1 MPCRYGIIRILGI
14 VVFFAYRRLQS
25 LSETVTSN
33 LSQWVVRRLPHGTA
47 RLPPRLLCNHCSERL
62 VREPAAFYMRSRDH
76 LDVVADDP
84 GCYLS
89 ALPGAPTAPKMISVH
104 FLDCAKD
111 GLNDAALVV
120 LVHEPGHTALRA
132 TEMGLVPLLDKV
144 AGAYR
149 LAVPAPDLNVY
160 TTRISNVSE
169 LDVPNSPVD
178 DMVTV

>member
-1 MPCRYGIIRILGI
+1 M
-14 VVFFAYRRLQS
+14 
-25 LSETVTSN
+25 
-33 LSQWVVRRLPHGTA
+33 
-47 RLPPRLLCNHCSERL
+47 
-62 VREPAAFYMRSRDH
+62 REPAVFYMRSRDH